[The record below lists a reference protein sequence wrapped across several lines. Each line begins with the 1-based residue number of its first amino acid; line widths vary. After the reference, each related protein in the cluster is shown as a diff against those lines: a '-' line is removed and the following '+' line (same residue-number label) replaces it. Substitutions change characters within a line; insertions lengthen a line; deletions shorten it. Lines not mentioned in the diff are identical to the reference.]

1 MPAGVISE
9 RAFAD
14 HSEAVSLRD
23 GGLDVIKTAELAG
36 RLQCQSAMVR
46 LCSTRLIAAMILIL
60 RIL

>member
-9 RAFAD
+9 CAFAD

-36 RLQCQSAMVR
+36 RLQYLCAMVR
-46 LCSTRLIAAMILIL
+46 LSSKRLIAAMILIL
-60 RIL
+60 